1 MSRSWPSAAL
11 GEVCDVQIG
20 KTPARSESAFW
31 GGDHVWLSIAD
42 MNQGRALATS
52 AEGVTDKAVRDLKLR
67 SVDPGTVLLSFK
79 LSIGKVGIAQ
89 CPMFTNEAIAHLP
102 ITDPRLDRDYL
113 YWTLKT
119 IPLTGGADRAAMGAT
134 LNKSKLK
141 QIEIPLPPLEEQKR
155 IAAILDAADNLRT
168 KRRQALTK
176 LETLTQAVFHDIFGN
191 TNRAPILKSRPS
203 DGSNSW
209 QPLADLAE
217 MGTGH
222 TPARDVDE
230 YWHGDISW
238 INLNE
243 IRSYDGEICAQ
254 TEARITAAGVA
265 NSSAVVHPQGTVAFS
280 RTASI
285 GFVTMMGSPMATSQD
300 FVTWTCGDELEPE
313 YLMACLRLSRESL
326 RAGASGSIHKTIYV
340 RDAERFHILRAD
352 KKKQAQFAA
361 ASRQARRE
369 VAPQLQQS
377 ESLDNLFSSLQQR
390 AFRGEL

>member
-1 MSRSWPSAAL
+1 MSLSWPSAAL

-119 IPLTGGADRAAMGAT
+119 IPSTGGADRAAMGAT

-141 QIEIPLPPLEEQKR
+141 QIEVPLPPLEEQKR

-168 KRRQALTK
+168 KRRQAPHQTRHPHPSHLSRHVRQPAHQQ
-176 LETLTQAVFHDIFGN
+176 ERIPG
-191 TNRAPILKSRPS
+191 RAAFRVGQCPYREDSAG
-203 DGSNSW
+203 DF
-209 QPLADLAE
+209 
-217 MGTGH
+217 
-222 TPARDVDE
+222 ARDVRA
-230 YWHGDISW
+230 
-238 INLNE
+238 
-243 IRSYDGEICAQ
+243 RSALL
-254 TEARITAAGVA
+254 
-265 NSSAVVHPQGTVAFS
+265 HS
-280 RTASI
+280 RR
-285 GFVTMMGSPMATSQD
+285 P
-300 FVTWTCGDELEPE
+300 
-313 YLMACLRLSRESL
+313 
-326 RAGASGSIHKTIYV
+326 
-340 RDAERFHILRAD
+340 
-352 KKKQAQFAA
+352 
-361 ASRQARRE
+361 
-369 VAPQLQQS
+369 
-377 ESLDNLFSSLQQR
+377 
-390 AFRGEL
+390 